1 MAEADIDAGGPALE
15 EHDRRPETV
24 QSGEPMNRDLF
35 RDDAQ
40 AGGDGPAGARPDIAG
55 WTIRR
60 RRGQRIHHRY
70 QPVIGLRRRS
80 VTPGDAMNVIVPER
94 NPYGDRACGGVHPS
108 RQLPGCEAGSSDPLP
123 GLLIVHFDFVAS
135 GTGGNCRMVLADGLE
150 GRLLGGPEGPQD
162 GIGPNRRPDQP
173 LFLSGEDP
181 VQKARIPAL
190 AQVPRLLQVHNIVA
204 HVRQNRSPP
213 SRQGARQS
221 VRRSRAVP

>member
-1 MAEADIDAGGPALE
+1 MAETDIDAGGPVLE
-15 EHDRRPETV
+15 ENDWGAESARC
-24 QSGEPMNRDLF
+24 GEALNRDIF
-35 RDDAQ
+35 RDNAQ
-40 AGGDGPAGARPDIAG
+40 TGGDCPAGARPDVLG
-55 WTIRR
+55 RTL
-60 RRGQRIHHRY
+60 RRGRCQWVHSFHLPAIGSRHR
-70 QPVIGLRRRS
+70 PLIS
-80 VTPGDAMNVIVPER
+80 GDAVDVIVPEGHP
-94 NPYGDRACGGVHPS
+94 NGDRACGGNHPS

-123 GLLIVHFDFVAS
+123 GWLIVHFDFVAA

-190 AQVPRLLQVHNIVA
+190 SQVPRLLQIHDIVA

-221 VRRSRAVP
+221 VRRSCAVP